1 MLDLFI
7 YLTVKKILIIIAKD
21 CESSRQ
27 HLENFI
33 VIVTLWQLCSVGGQY
48 LQGGLLN
55 SWTVIA
61 SSVEAAFQWNDNEL
75 QIMQMWI
82 YVSYLLVMLP
92 FAWLMDKKGLF
103 LY

>member
-1 MLDLFI
+1 MLLPMA
-7 YLTVKKILIIIAKD
+7 VKALK
-21 CESSRQ
+21 
-27 HLENFI
+27 HFI

-55 SWTVIA
+55 SWPVIT

-75 QIMQMWI
+75 QIMQIWI
-82 YVSYLLVMLP
+82 YVAYLLIMLP

-103 LY
+103 FCELIYHHSPRSL